1 MIKANELRVGNFLK
15 FNNFIGGEEKII
27 QIDLRFFASW
37 AGGRSPKEMK
47 FDEELSNYYTG
58 IELTPEVLLA
68 AGFQN
73 FDNTWIVGR
82 ISEWEVHLM
91 KYGFVITHETCD
103 PRIWNIPINT
113 LHGVQNA
120 IFALTGTEL
129 EIDLTKAI
137 K

>member
-1 MIKANELRVGNFLK
+1 MIKELRIGNWVFGLDTPLMPSQSK
-15 FNNFIGGEEKII
+15 KYFQVDGISEDGINCWRVEG
-27 QIDLRFFASW
+27 
-37 AGGRSPKEMK
+37 
-47 FDEELSNYYTG
+47 FDTEYATFEP
-58 IELTPEVLLA
+58 IPLTPEVLLA

-129 EIDLTKAI
+129 EIDLTKVI

>member
-1 MIKANELRVGNFLK
+1 MINSNELRIGNIIDAIK
-15 FNNFIGGEEKII
+15 KRHNEKYIIVESVNSECINSDWRPYNFIQLTPI
-27 QIDLRFFASW
+27 
-37 AGGRSPKEMK
+37 P
-47 FDEELSNYYTG
+47 
-58 IELTPEVLLA
+58 LTPEVLLA

-91 KYGFVITHETCD
+91 KSGFVITHETCD

>member
-1 MIKANELRVGNFLK
+1 MINSNELRIGNTIYDRHGNITHIHSGWFYITQDPKRLK
-15 FNNFIGGEEKII
+15 
-27 QIDLRFFASW
+27 DY
-37 AGGRSPKEMK
+37 SP
-47 FDEELSNYYTG
+47 
-58 IELTPEVLLA
+58 IPLTPEVLLA

-129 EIDLTKAI
+129 EIDITKI
-137 K
+137 

>member
-1 MIKANELRVGNFLK
+1 MINSNELRLGNIVKNERYFKEWGQHLYQEVVAIECGK
-15 FNNFIGGEEKII
+15 IKTNKYEWDEPYEPYFN
-27 QIDLRFFASW
+27 
-37 AGGRSPKEMK
+37 PV
-47 FDEELSNYYTG
+47 
-58 IELTPEVLLA
+58 ELTPEVLLA

-73 FDNTWIVGR
+73 FDNTWIIGR

-113 LHGVQNA
+113 LHDVQNA

-129 EIDLTKAI
+129 EIDITKI
-137 K
+137 

>member
-1 MIKANELRVGNFLK
+1 MINSNELRIGNIVDAINK
-15 FNNFIGGEEKII
+15 RYNEKYIIVESVNSECINSDWRPYNFIQLTPI
-27 QIDLRFFASW
+27 
-37 AGGRSPKEMK
+37 P
-47 FDEELSNYYTG
+47 
-58 IELTPEVLLA
+58 LTPEVLLA

>member
-1 MIKANELRVGNFLK
+1 MINKSELRLGNWVF
-15 FNNFIGGEEKII
+15 G
-27 QIDLRFFASW
+27 
-37 AGGRSPKEMK
+37 
-47 FDEELSNYYTG
+47 FDTPLMPSQSKKYFQVDG
-58 IELTPEVLLA
+58 ISEDGINCWRVEGFDTEYATFEPIPLTPEVLLA

>member
-1 MIKANELRVGNFLK
+1 MINELRIGNWLF
-15 FNNFIGGEEKII
+15 G
-27 QIDLRFFASW
+27 IDTPLVPRQSKRYFQVDNISNDGINCW
-37 AGGRSPKEMK
+37 RVDG
-47 FDEELSNYYTG
+47 FDTEYATFEP
-58 IELTPEVLLA
+58 IPLTPEVLLA
-68 AGFQN
+68 AGFQKFN
-73 FDNTWIVGR
+73 GTWIVGR
-82 ISEWEVHLM
+82 ISEWEIHLM

>member
-1 MIKANELRVGNFLK
+1 MINSNELRIGNIVDAINK
-15 FNNFIGGEEKII
+15 RHNEKYIIVESVNSGCINSDWRPYDFIQLIPI
-27 QIDLRFFASW
+27 
-37 AGGRSPKEMK
+37 P
-47 FDEELSNYYTG
+47 
-58 IELTPEVLLA
+58 LTPEVLFA
-68 AGFQN
+68 AGFEN

-82 ISEWEVHLM
+82 FSEWEVHLM

>member
-1 MIKANELRVGNFLK
+1 MIKELRIGNYLK
-15 FNNFIGGEEKII
+15 APLGELARVKQLGILNYPDFIKCDLLNEKGEVNGFG
-27 QIDLRFFASW
+27 QN
-37 AGGRSPKEMK
+37 G
-47 FDEELSNYYTG
+47 FDP
-58 IELTPEVLLA
+58 IPLTPEVLLA
-68 AGFQN
+68 AGFQK

-103 PRIWNIPINT
+103 PRIWNIPITN
-113 LHGVQNA
+113 LHGLQNA

>member
-1 MIKANELRVGNFLK
+1 MIKELRIGNYLK
-15 FNNFIGGEEKII
+15 APLGELARVKQLGSLDYPDFIKCDLLNEKGEINGFGQNGFEPI
-27 QIDLRFFASW
+27 
-37 AGGRSPKEMK
+37 P
-47 FDEELSNYYTG
+47 
-58 IELTPEVLLA
+58 LTPEVLLA
-68 AGFQN
+68 AGFQK
-73 FDNTWIVGR
+73 FDNTWIIGR

-129 EIDLTKAI
+129 EIDITKI
-137 K
+137 

>member
-1 MIKANELRVGNFLK
+1 MINSNELRIGNIIDAIK
-15 FNNFIGGEEKII
+15 KRHNEKYIIVESVNSECINSDWRPYNFIQLTPI
-27 QIDLRFFASW
+27 
-37 AGGRSPKEMK
+37 P
-47 FDEELSNYYTG
+47 
-58 IELTPEVLLA
+58 LTPEVLLA

>member
-1 MIKANELRVGNFLK
+1 MIKELRIGNYLK
-15 FNNFIGGEEKII
+15 APLGELARVKQLGSLDYPDFIKYDLLNEKGEINGFGQNSFEPI
-27 QIDLRFFASW
+27 
-37 AGGRSPKEMK
+37 P
-47 FDEELSNYYTG
+47 
-58 IELTPEVLLA
+58 LTPEVLLA
-68 AGFQN
+68 AGFQK
-73 FDNTWIVGR
+73 FDNTWIIGR

-129 EIDLTKAI
+129 EIDITKL
-137 K
+137 KQ

>member
-1 MIKANELRVGNFLK
+1 MINELRIGNWLF
-15 FNNFIGGEEKII
+15 G
-27 QIDLRFFASW
+27 IDTPLVPRQSKRYFQVDNISNDGINCW
-37 AGGRSPKEMK
+37 RVDG
-47 FDEELSNYYTG
+47 FDTEYATFEP
-58 IELTPEVLLA
+58 IPLTPEVLLA
-68 AGFQN
+68 AGFQK
-73 FDNTWIVGR
+73 FDNTWIIGR

>member
-1 MIKANELRVGNFLK
+1 MIKELRIGNWVFGLDTPLMPSQSK
-15 FNNFIGGEEKII
+15 KYFQVDGISEDGINCWRVEG
-27 QIDLRFFASW
+27 
-37 AGGRSPKEMK
+37 
-47 FDEELSNYYTG
+47 FDSEYATFEP
-58 IELTPEVLLA
+58 IPLTPEVLLA